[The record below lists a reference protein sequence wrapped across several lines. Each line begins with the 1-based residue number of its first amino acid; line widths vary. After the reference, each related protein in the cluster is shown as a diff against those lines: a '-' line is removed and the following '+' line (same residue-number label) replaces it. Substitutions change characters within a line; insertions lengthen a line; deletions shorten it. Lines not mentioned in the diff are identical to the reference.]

1 MPGYLGCRQRQCR
14 IPPIPLVD
22 AYGVPVLDD
31 KCKQK
36 YLSATVWLDQNKP
49 VEQLTWA
56 PGSPMVIAD
65 RLISEGGWIKRNG
78 VSCFNLYRPPNIKL
92 GDPSKAKPWIKLVHK
107 VFPNDANHIIKW
119 LAQRRQQPQ
128 VKINHALVLAGS
140 PGIGKDTMLE
150 PVKHA
155 VGPWNFQ
162 DISPVQMLGRFNG
175 FLKSVIL
182 RISEVRDLGEFD
194 RFKFYEHM
202 KPYEAAPPD
211 MLRVDEKNIREYSI
225 LNCTGVIITTN
236 YKAGGIYL
244 PADDRRHYVGWS
256 DSKAQDFTKK
266 YWKNYGT
273 GTRTVT
279 DSATLLPTSIV
290 STYPGSTP
298 RRRR

>member
-1 MPGYLGCRQRQCR
+1 MAR
-14 IPPIPLVD
+14 
-22 AYGVPVLDD
+22 A
-31 KCKQK
+31 
-36 YLSATVWLDQNKP
+36 A
-49 VEQLTWA
+49 
-56 PGSPMVIAD
+56 
-65 RLISEGGWIKRNG
+65 
-78 VSCFNLYRPPNIKL
+78 
-92 GDPSKAKPWIKLVHK
+92 KA
-107 VFPNDANHIIKW
+107 
-119 LAQRRQQPQ
+119 QPQ

-225 LNCTGVIITTN
+225 LNCTGVISTTN

-266 YWKNYGT
+266 Y
-273 GTRTVT
+273 
-279 DSATLLPTSIV
+279 
-290 STYPGSTP
+290 
-298 RRRR
+298 